1 MVNTMEQQHP
11 HRHDEH
17 AHEHPHAPPA
27 RDEKIHSYYQVLG
40 LALKDLLVEKGIV
53 TPAEIRQA
61 IELRDSITPAL
72 GAKIVARAWTNPV
85 FRQRLLADGSEAIKG
100 FGLDMG
106 AVELVVVE
114 NTPAVHNLIVCTLC
128 SCYPRAV
135 LGLPPSWYKSREYRA
150 RTVREPR
157 AVLAEFGTKIPGSV
171 ELRVHDST
179 ADMRYLVLPM
189 RPAGTEGLNEEQLAA
204 LVTRDCMIGVSLPRN
219 P

>member
-1 MVNTMEQQHP
+1 MVSTMEQQHP
-11 HRHDEH
+11 HHHDEH

-27 RDEKIHSYYQVLG
+27 RDEKIHSYYQVLS

-61 IELRDSITPAL
+61 IELRDSITPAG
-72 GAKIVARAWTNPV
+72 GAKIVAHAWTDPAYK
-85 FRQRLLADGSEAIKG
+85 QRLLADGSEAIKE

-114 NTPAVHNLIVCTLC
+114 NTPAVHNVIVCTLC

-157 AVLAEFGTKIPGSV
+157 AVLKEFGTEIPGSV

-189 RPAGTEGLNEEQLAA
+189 RPAGTERLNEEQLAA